1 MTDWL
6 PPSQVAQMEKWKV
19 NKHLISVGEYRDV
32 GKTTH
37 VDEAH
42 NLERREHGCILPSKD
57 HPGLLH
63 TSIQRSCYELQ
74 RVVEESSGV

>member
-1 MTDWL
+1 MRCEGKLVVTDWL

-37 VDEAH
+37 VDETH
-42 NLERREHGCILPSKD
+42 NLA
-57 HPGLLH
+57 
-63 TSIQRSCYELQ
+63 
-74 RVVEESSGV
+74 